1 MAGRG
6 SRGVWQK
13 GIMALMA
20 GGLWA
25 LAAAV
30 AFHDH
35 AAEAERGRVLTRD
48 DIIAAVQEA
57 LSRQSGLPGSTGRPL
72 AMRRLLSN
80 CQILLEERRPEPGTP
95 EAEQKRM
102 KMVGWL
108 RC

>member
-1 MAGRG
+1 MANRR
-6 SRGVWQK
+6 SRGLWQK
-13 GIMALMA
+13 GMMLFMA

-25 LAAAV
+25 LAAAI

-35 AAEAERGRVLTRD
+35 SAEAERGRALTRD

-57 LSRQSGLPGSTGRPL
+57 LSRQNGLPGSTARPL
-72 AMRRLLSN
+72 ALRRLLSN
-80 CQILLEERRPEPGTP
+80 CQILLEERRPDPGTP

>member
-1 MAGRG
+1 MADRG
-6 SRGVWQK
+6 SRGCWQK
-13 GIMALMA
+13 AMVAVMA

-30 AFHDH
+30 TFHGH
-35 AAEAERGRVLTRD
+35 RAEAERGRILTRD

-57 LSRQSGLPGSTGRPL
+57 LSRQNGLPGSTARPL
-72 AMRRLLSN
+72 ALRRLLSN

>member
-1 MAGRG
+1 MAGRK
-6 SRGVWQK
+6 SRGLWQK
-13 GIMALMA
+13 GLMLVMA

-25 LAAAV
+25 LAAAI

-35 AAEAERGRVLTRD
+35 PAEAERGRALTRD

-57 LSRQSGLPGSTGRPL
+57 LARQNGLPGSTARPL
-72 AMRRLLSN
+72 ALRRLLSS